1 MIETVRIINALAGI
15 ILVLLLSRQ
24 IKRKLKNY
32 R

>member
-15 ILVLLLSRQ
+15 ILVLLLSRK